1 MSLSAPDDHTRALE
15 QLDEIAQ
22 AASHSIGE
30 VREIAYNLRPYH
42 LERLGLTKSI
52 EAMVKR
58 ASTSDGVR
66 FTAEIEPID
75 GLFPPEAE
83 MSLYRNLQEGISNI
97 VKHSQATEA
106 KVCIRRSDSRVEVV
120 IQDNGRGVS
129 SASADHTEAARGG
142 FGMIGMAERARLLGG
157 NLTVESAPGGG
168 TVLTITL
175 RTDGGHRGA

>member
-1 MSLSAPDDHTRALE
+1 VTGITGWPKATASDPRPSSRSDLRTPTETSLKNRALMSLSAPDDHTRALE

-75 GLFPPEAE
+75 GLF
-83 MSLYRNLQEGISNI
+83 
-97 VKHSQATEA
+97 QAGRFFLGHG
-106 KVCIRRSDSRVEVV
+106 VVDSSEVRH
-120 IQDNGRGVS
+120 G
-129 SASADHTEAARGG
+129 
-142 FGMIGMAERARLLGG
+142 
-157 NLTVESAPGGG
+157 
-168 TVLTITL
+168 
-175 RTDGGHRGA
+175 